1 MEAGGLLNEMCHVC
15 FILHASKIIVIVLRV
30 LFIWAGVEKSPLQYV
45 RMYYCI
51 FILVLVFK
59 T

>member
-30 LFIWAGVEKSPLQYV
+30 LFI
-45 RMYYCI
+45 
-51 FILVLVFK
+51 
-59 T
+59 